1 MSRSL
6 RSRLTGGAN
15 RPAYH
20 AKMSERVELPT
31 KLLTRLRGRA
41 AERDSTGEFPA
52 EEWAALMDAG
62 GGRWAVPRA
71 FGGDDLDP
79 LALHERYETL
89 AAASLAVAL
98 VLTQH
103 DGAAGY
109 LAAADGFGETLADY
123 AAGRRLASVGI
134 SHLTTS
140 RGGGVTASLDDGGLT
155 LDGLVPWATAAD
167 AADDVAVAAKTGDG
181 RQVLALVRPK
191 TDAGVT
197 LPPPPPIVALSATRT
212 GTIRLDHVRLPRGR
226 LITVGD
232 GVLGRRGGK
241 LPIGQAFLALGHA
254 RGAVDLIR
262 DTDAETADRFATELA
277 DVRRRV
283 VAHVRDVS
291 PDPAAGD
298 ALRGETIL
306 LAQRA
311 ALAAVAVHKG
321 AALVNDHPAQRLA
334 REALFLLVWSCPGAV
349 RDCTLQRLFDNDQ

>member
-1 MSRSL
+1 MSDAVL
-6 RSRLTGGAN
+6 PG
-15 RPAYH
+15 
-20 AKMSERVELPT
+20 EL
-31 KLLTRLRGRA
+31 LMLLRGRA
-41 AERDSTGEFPA
+41 AGRDRAEEFPA
-52 EEWAALMDAG
+52 EEWAAVMRAG
-62 GGRWAVPRA
+62 GGRWAVPVE
-71 FGGDDLDP
+71 FGGDGLDP
-79 LALHERYETL
+79 VTLHERYEAL

-98 VLTQH
+98 ILTQH

-109 LAAADGFGETLADY
+109 LAAGDGFGATLADY

-140 RGGGVTASLDDGGLT
+140 RGGGVTARLDDDGGVT

-167 AADDVAVAAKTGDG
+167 AADDVAVAAKAVGG
-181 RQVLALVRPK
+181 EEVLALVRPK

-212 GTIRLDHVRLPRGR
+212 GTIRLSGVRLPRER
-226 LITVGD
+226 LVAVGQ

-254 RGAVDLIR
+254 RGAVELAGEA
-262 DTDAETADRFATELA
+262 DAATADRFADELA
-277 DVRRRV
+277 EVRRRV
-283 VAHVRDVS
+283 REHVVEAS
-291 PDPAAGD
+291 PDAAEGD

-311 ALAAVAVHKG
+311 CLAAVAVHKG
-321 AALVNDHPAQRLA
+321 AALVGDHPAQRLA

-349 RDCTLQRLFDNDQ
+349 RDCTLQRLFRNDR